1 MGCAYSPFV
10 ASSMKE
16 TLLEMLENH
25 PEIFDRPTKYPEGRE
40 QCLKLRK
47 EKEHEQ

>member
-16 TLLEMLENH
+16 MLLEMLENH
-25 PEIFDRPTKYPEGRE
+25 PEIFDRPTKYPGGRE

>member
-10 ASSMKE
+10 AASMK
-16 TLLEMLENH
+16 EMLENH